1 MQSAIHFPTTLISL
15 RQDLCVSAAL
25 DAVKEHVDVPWRPA
39 KQVPEDITT
48 STDAKSADTT
58 GASTTNATG
67 VLQPATPSTE
77 PVEASSSEPIEAS
90 SSELSPSEPSSVL
103 DSDVSPTPETSS
115 DPASADTHP
124 LRVLHWR
131 HFTAALKEITPSS
144 SETLGSLADLRKWNQ
159 EFGEGRTE
167 RKKQVWG
174 KGRFGF
180 TTQTL
185 DGTGA
190 DGKVQPSTSTSSG
203 SSPSGVSG
211 GSA

>member
-1 MQSAIHFPTTLISL
+1 M
-15 RQDLCVSAAL
+15 SAAL
-25 DAVKEHVDVPWRPA
+25 DAVKERVDVPWRQA
-39 KQVPEDITT
+39 KKVLEDATT
-48 STDAKSADTT
+48 SVDAISTGTTSASSTTDATEVLPTAAPSAEPVD
-58 GASTTNATG
+58 AS
-67 VLQPATPSTE
+67 SSE
-77 PVEASSSEPIEAS
+77 PVEASSSEPAEAS
-90 SSELSPSEPSSVL
+90 SSELSPSEPSSVP
-103 DSDVSPTPETSS
+103 DTNVFPTPE
-115 DPASADTHP
+115 ASPDIHP

-185 DGTGA
+185 DGTGT
-190 DGKVQPSTSTSSG
+190 DGKVQTSTSTSSG
-203 SSPSGVSG
+203 SRPSGISG
-211 GSA
+211 GNA